1 MPALQVSYTIAK
13 APLSSSNA
21 PPATATFD
29 YPLDSS
35 TPLSHL
41 QSLEKALGEA
51 RKQMNE
57 RLTEWKEELK
67 NVEKP
72 AKKGKRKDAEE
83 DEEEQE
89 DEDEA

>member
-1 MPALQVSYTIAK
+1 MPALQISYTIAK
-13 APLSSSNA
+13 PALSPSA

-35 TPLSHL
+35 TPLLHL
-41 QSLEKALGEA
+41 QSLENALGEA

-67 NVEKP
+67 DVEKP
-72 AKKGKRKDAEE
+72 AKKGKKKDAEE
-83 DEEEQE
+83 DEDEQE
-89 DEDEA
+89 EEDDA

>member
-1 MPALQVSYTIAK
+1 MPSLQVSYTIAK
-13 APLSSSNA
+13 PASSPNA

-41 QSLEKALGEA
+41 QSLENALGEA

-67 NVEKP
+67 DVEKP
-72 AKKGKRKDAEE
+72 VKKGKKKDAEE
-83 DEEEQE
+83 DEEQE

>member
-13 APLSSSNA
+13 PPSSSSNGR
-21 PPATATFD
+21 PATATFD

-35 TPLSHL
+35 TPLAQL
-41 QSLEKALGEA
+41 QSLENALGEA

-67 NVEKP
+67 DVEKP
-72 AKKGKRKDAEE
+72 AKKGKKQSAEE
-83 DEEEQE
+83 DEDEQDEE
-89 DEDEA
+89 DES